1 MDLHKLEGVVPF
13 VGDGL
18 CPRLG
23 TPKLRA
29 MLVLLL
35 ISPSDGLCVQGRPPT
50 WLGKSRFAGRSSAIV
65 AKPMP
70 KHFPY
75 GSSSFEK
82 IRRSGQYFRDNTRFI
97 TELEN
102 NQNAGVLLTRP
113 TRFGKTLLQG
123 TLMVYYDEDTTRETY
138 EELFRGL
145 HIYNHTTE
153 GRGKYQVLSLN
164 FANAVG
170 GTPGEREKK
179 LWRHINNQC
188 ATFAKKYRYEK
199 ELDISEDAMITLE
212 NLGSAVKARR
222 DSWGWRQGWRRKRPC
237 RTRAP
242 ELYIFIDE
250 YDSYIYSLLTRLP
263 ALLQEPTDKA
273 REDLDS
279 GVPVVTALNQLK
291 SLEAADLVSRFM
303 IIGLARVK
311 WADASK
317 ANNIKLLSAKTA
329 FGDACGLGLDDIKVG
344 LDYLNLTEAQT
355 LEALKLM
362 KYCFNGYRFPG
373 VGIGAD
379 DGLYN
384 AQLCNGFLEALCV
397 EENLRWLDPSDDEHW
412 AKLTD
417 SALVA
422 RMNDDQS
429 DPPWAMV
436 QLLARSG
443 KAAADLLVLANGG
456 SLEHSED
463 LLQQR
468 YSIKALLDNSQLLER
483 DDAVAATRN
492 FMYDMGLA
500 TLDATGTKIEA
511 PNAVVRELLRRKA
524 VPAAMSEQ
532 KKRRDEGTEKLKND
546 LKGFGGSLGG
556 LGGLLGG
563 G

>member
-1 MDLHKLEGVVPF
+1 MSQKIRGCMALDKREGVVPL

-65 AKPMP
+65 AKPVP

-75 GSSSFEK
+75 GESSFEQ
-82 IRRSGQYFRDNTRFI
+82 IRRNGQYFRDNTRFI
-97 TELEN
+97 TELEKV
-102 NQNAGVLLTRP
+102 QNAGGVLLNRP
-113 TRFGKTLLQG
+113 TRWGKTLLQG
-123 TLMVYYDEDTTRETY
+123 TLMVYYDEHTTQREY

-170 GTPGEREKK
+170 STPEAREKT
-179 LWRHINNQC
+179 LWGHINAKC
-188 ATFAKKYRYEK
+188 ALFAKKYRYEK
-199 ELDISEDAMITLE
+199 ELVISENAMITLKR
-212 NLGSAVKARR
+212 LASAVKARR
-222 DSWGWRQGWRRKRPC
+222 DSWGWRRGWRRKRPW
-237 RTRAP
+237 RTRPP

-250 YDSYIYSLLTRLP
+250 YDSYIYSVLTRLS
-263 ALLQEPTDKA
+263 ALQEPTDKA

-291 SLEAADLVSRFM
+291 SLQAADLVSRFM
-303 IIGLARVK
+303 IIGLARIK

-317 ANNIKLLSAKTA
+317 ANNIDLISATKS
-329 FGDACGLGLDDIKVG
+329 FGDACGLGLDDIKGG
-344 LDYLNLTEAQT
+344 LHYLNLTEAQT

-362 KYCFNGYRFPG
+362 KHCFNGYRFPG

-384 AQLCNGFLEALCV
+384 AQLCNSFFKALCV

-429 DPPWAMV
+429 DPPWAML
-436 QLLARSG
+436 QLLARSP
-443 KAAADLLVLANGG
+443 KAATDLSVLANGG

-483 DDAVAATRN
+483 PDAVAATRN

-500 TLDATGTKIEA
+500 TLDANGTKIKA
-511 PNAVVRELLRRKA
+511 PNAVVRELLRRN
-524 VPAAMSEQ
+524 V
-532 KKRRDEGTEKLKND
+532 
-546 LKGFGGSLGG
+546 
-556 LGGLLGG
+556 
-563 G
+563 

>member
-1 MDLHKLEGVVPF
+1 M
-13 VGDGL
+13 
-18 CPRLG
+18 
-23 TPKLRA
+23 
-29 MLVLLL
+29 
-35 ISPSDGLCVQGRPPT
+35 
-50 WLGKSRFAGRSSAIV
+50 
-65 AKPMP
+65 
-70 KHFPY
+70 
-75 GSSSFEK
+75 
-82 IRRSGQYFRDNTRFI
+82 
-97 TELEN
+97 
-102 NQNAGVLLTRP
+102 
-113 TRFGKTLLQG
+113 
-123 TLMVYYDEDTTRETY
+123 
-138 EELFRGL
+138 
-145 HIYNHTTE
+145 
-153 GRGKYQVLSLN
+153 
-164 FANAVG
+164 
-170 GTPGEREKK
+170 
-179 LWRHINNQC
+179 
-188 ATFAKKYRYEK
+188 
-199 ELDISEDAMITLE
+199 
-212 NLGSAVKARR
+212 KARR
-222 DSWGWRQGWRRKRPC
+222 DSWGWRQGWRRKRPW
-237 RTRAP
+237 RTRPP

-263 ALLQEPTDKA
+263 ALQEPTDTA

-317 ANNIKLLSAKTA
+317 ANNIDLLSAETS
-329 FGDACGLGLDDIKVG
+329 FGDACGLGLDDIKGG

-362 KYCFNGYRFPG
+362 KHCFNGYRFPG

-384 AQLCNGFLEALCV
+384 AQLCNRFLKALCV

-429 DPPWAMV
+429 DPPWAML

-483 DDAVAATRN
+483 PDAVAATRN
-492 FMYDMGLA
+492 FMYDNAGVRRYINHAHFGRCPGASSPTFCLGRHNKTCSDLQSKTRRRA
-500 TLDATGTKIEA
+500 LQSDCGAQRLFECARLERRILGVLRRTGACSSALPHT
-511 PNAVVRELLRRKA
+511 PTRRELFCRRIVGPEMA
-524 VPAAMSEQ
+524 RIGFERNAALEERVFTIAFLSLMDGLKPIHS
-532 KKRRDEGTEKLKND
+532 RRERRVH
-546 LKGFGGSLGG
+546 
-556 LGGLLGG
+556 
-563 G
+563 

>member
-1 MDLHKLEGVVPF
+1 MALDKLEGVVPL

-75 GSSSFEK
+75 GSSSFEQ
-82 IRRSGQYFRDNTRFI
+82 IRRNGQYFRDNTEFI
-97 TELEN
+97 TELEKA
-102 NQNAGVLLTRP
+102 NAGVLLNRP
-113 TRFGKTLLQG
+113 TRWGKTLLQG
-123 TLMVYYDEDTTRETY
+123 TLMVYYDEHTTQREY

-170 GTPGEREKK
+170 STPDARERT
-179 LWRHINNQC
+179 LWGHINDQC
-188 ATFAKKYRYEK
+188 AFFAKKYRYEK
-199 ELDISEDAMITLE
+199 ELVISENAMITLE
-212 NLGSAVKARR
+212 RLASAVKARR
-222 DSWGWRQGWRRKRPC
+222 DSWGWRRGWRRKRPW
-237 RTRAP
+237 RTRPP

-263 ALLQEPTDKA
+263 ALQEPTDKA

-291 SLEAADLVSRFM
+291 SLQAADLVSRFM
-303 IIGLARVK
+303 IIGLARIK
-311 WADASK
+311 WADATK
-317 ANNIKLLSAKTA
+317 ANNIDLLSADTS
-329 FGDACGLGLDDIKVG
+329 FGDACGLGLDDIKGG

-362 KYCFNGYRFPG
+362 KHCFHGYRFPG

-384 AQLCNGFLEALCV
+384 AQLCNSFLKALCV

-429 DPPWAMV
+429 DPPWAML
-436 QLLARSG
+436 QLLARSP
-443 KAAADLLVLANGG
+443 KAATDLSVLANGG

-483 DDAVAATRN
+483 PDAVAATRN

-500 TLDATGTKIEA
+500 TLDANGTKIKA
-511 PNAVVRELLRRKA
+511 PNAVVRELLRRN
-524 VPAAMSEQ
+524 V
-532 KKRRDEGTEKLKND
+532 
-546 LKGFGGSLGG
+546 
-556 LGGLLGG
+556 
-563 G
+563 